1 MGRLQAVFAAF
12 AAFAFTSCG
21 SCTLPFA
28 DDGAEVS
35 ILSYNVHNLFDDLDD
50 GTEYPE
56 FDPSGG
62 KWTQADYYAKLE
74 KVAKVVRDSVSGG
87 PDLVAFV
94 EIENSKVLEDL
105 NSRHLRELG
114 YRFAATAPG
123 ADAPVR
129 VGILSRLRVSGL
141 RSHEPASA
149 GFPQRNILEAELDAD
164 GVPLFVFVCHFKA
177 KSEGAEATE
186 NSRRLAARLVRRRM
200 AEILSRDGA
209 AEIVVLGDLNENV
222 DEFERVNRA
231 YPTAILPEDAEP
243 DVDSSSSLIVTGNRA
258 AGGAPDLLY
267 SPWLDDPP
275 FPGSYWYRG
284 GWESLDHVL
293 LSRGLLDRNGL
304 GLGSFD
310 VVRPS
315 YILDAEAR
323 PKAEYSDH
331 LPILLKLSNGGKR

>member
-1 MGRLQAVFAAF
+1 MGRLQTAFAAF
-12 AAFAFTSCG
+12 TAFAFTSCG

-28 DDGAEVS
+28 DDGPEVS
-35 ILSYNVHNLFDDLDD
+35 ILSYNVHNLFDDVDD

-62 KWTQADYYAKLE
+62 KWTQADYSAKLE
-74 KVAKVVRDSVSGG
+74 KVAKVVMDSVSGG

-105 NSRHLRELG
+105 TSRHLRELG

-123 ADAPVR
+123 AGAPVR
-129 VGILSRLRVSGL
+129 VGILSRLKISGI
-141 RSHEPASA
+141 RSHAPASD
-149 GFPQRNILEAELDAD
+149 GFPQRNILEAELDVD

-186 NSRRLAARLVRRRM
+186 NSRRLAARLVRRRV
-200 AEILSRDGA
+200 AELLSRDDA
-209 AEIVVLGDLNENV
+209 AEVVVLGDLNENA
-222 DEFERVNRA
+222 DEYERVNRA
-231 YPTAILPEDAEP
+231 YPTAILPDESVS
-243 DVDSSSSLIVTGNRA
+243 DVDSSSSLVVTGNRSA
-258 AGGAPDLLY
+258 EGATDRLY

-284 GWESLDHVL
+284 SWESLDHAL
-293 LSRGLLDRNGL
+293 LSRGLLDEHGL
-304 GLGSFD
+304 GLSSFD

-315 YILDAEAR
+315 YILDAEGR
-323 PKAEYSDH
+323 PKVEYSDH
-331 LPILLKLSNGGKR
+331 LPILVKLSHHGKR

>member
-1 MGRLQAVFAAF
+1 MGRLPAVFAAF
-12 AAFAFTSCG
+12 AAFVFTSCG
-21 SCTLPFA
+21 SCALPFA
-28 DDGAEVS
+28 DDGTEVS
-35 ILSYNVHNLFDDLDD
+35 ILSYNVHNLFDDADD

-62 KWTQADYYAKLE
+62 KWTQADYFAKLE
-74 KVAKVVRDSVSGG
+74 KVAKVIVESVSGG

-105 NSRHLRELG
+105 DFRHLRELG
-114 YRFAATAPG
+114 YRFVAAAPG

-129 VGILSRLRVSGL
+129 VGILSRLKVSGI
-141 RSHEPASA
+141 RSHEPANA
-149 GFPQRNILEAELDAD
+149 GFPQRKVLEAELDAG

-186 NSRRLAARLVRRRM
+186 NSRRLAARLVRRRI
-200 AEILSRDGA
+200 ADLLSRDPA

-222 DEFERVNRA
+222 DEYERVNRA
-231 YPTAILPEDAEP
+231 YPTAILPEEGVSDDGSPSA
-243 DVDSSSSLIVTGNRA
+243 LIVTGNRA

-267 SPWLDDPP
+267 SPWLEDPP

-284 GWESLDHVL
+284 GWESLDHFL

-304 GLGSFD
+304 GFLSFD
-310 VVRPS
+310 VLRPS
-315 YILDAEAR
+315 FLLDAEGR
-323 PKAEYSDH
+323 PKVEYSDH
-331 LPILLKLSNGGKR
+331 LPILVKLSHFGKR